1 MSPRPPLPCA
11 HSPPDRNGR
20 RRRRCCHRRR
30 HCDCSS
36 NLRQSPAISGTTSP
50 DTSQSS
56 SSLLTTTC
64 CQESSSTFDH
74 QVQALSEEA
83 ALRKELL
90 KEASDHAELKRIAAD
105 FPLLRV
111 LAFYMRTHKSNKNA
125 HASVSVQIKSRC
137 VYGETMFLGQS
148 RPPQKIVSQKSTV
161 NSSPFQPLEIPKNCR
176 L

>member
-1 MSPRPPLPCA
+1 ML
-11 HSPPDRNGR
+11 
-20 RRRRCCHRRR
+20 
-30 HCDCSS
+30 
-36 NLRQSPAISGTTSP
+36 SGIIV
-50 DTSQSS
+50 DI
-56 SSLLTTTC
+56 
-64 CQESSSTFDH
+64 DH

-90 KEASDHAELKRIAAD
+90 KEASYHAELKRIAAD

-161 NSSPFQPLEIPKNCR
+161 NSSPFQPFGNPEKLPGSYSRSISNNSILDAFLKN
-176 L
+176 